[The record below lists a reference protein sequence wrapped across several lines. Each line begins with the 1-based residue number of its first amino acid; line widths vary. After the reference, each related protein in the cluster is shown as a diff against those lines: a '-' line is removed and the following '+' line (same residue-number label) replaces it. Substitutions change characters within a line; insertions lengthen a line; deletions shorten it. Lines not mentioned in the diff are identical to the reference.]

1 MNLNYDVIIIGA
13 GQAGLSMGYYLK
25 KSNLSFIILD
35 GSKKLG
41 ESWRKRYDSLTL
53 FTPRSYS
60 YLPGMKLRGNQN
72 GYPTKD
78 EVADY
83 LRAYADMNSLP
94 LVLNTNVL
102 ELTLEEYDH
111 CYKIVTDN
119 GKYNAKNVVIA
130 TGPFQ
135 QPLVPLFSKEL
146 SDQVLQ
152 IHSSE
157 YKNSNQLKDGSVL
170 VVGGGNSGAQIAS
183 ELSETRSVHLSV
195 GHRMK
200 FLPLNI
206 GDKSI
211 FWYFDKLGIYRANL
225 NSFAGRYLRKQPDPI
240 FGFELKTL
248 IKNGTVAL
256 KPRTTSIRED
266 TFLFEDGTSLKVDNV
281 IWSTGFRSNYD
292 WVKLSN
298 VLNERG
304 EPIQTRG
311 IALRKG
317 LYFLGLPWQSS
328 RGSALI
334 QGVGED
340 AEYIFK
346 HILDRKK

>member
-1 MNLNYDVIIIGA
+1 MNYDVIVIGA
-13 GQAGLSMGYYLK
+13 GQAGLAIGYYLK
-25 KSNLSFIILD
+25 KNNLSFLILD
-35 GSKKLG
+35 GSKEPG
-41 ESWRKRYDSLTL
+41 ESWRKRYDSLIL

-60 YLPGMKLRGNQN
+60 SLPGMKLKGNQN
-72 GYPTKD
+72 GYPSKD
-78 EVADY
+78 EIANY
-83 LRAYADMNSLP
+83 LKTYADMNSLP
-94 LVLNTNVL
+94 LLFNTTVL
-102 ELTLEEYDH
+102 ELTLEEYEH
-111 CYKIVTDN
+111 CYRIVTDN
-119 GKYNAKNVVIA
+119 GKFSAKNVVIA

-135 QPLVPLFSKEL
+135 QPLVPMFSEEL

-152 IHSSE
+152 LHSSE
-157 YKNSNQLKDGSVL
+157 YINSNQLNDGSVL

-183 ELSETRSVHLSV
+183 ELSETRSVHLSI

-206 GDKSI
+206 VNKSI

-225 NSFAGRYLRKQPDPI
+225 NSFTGKYLRKQPDPI

-256 KPRTTSIRED
+256 KPRTTSIQKD
-266 TFLFEDGTSLKVDNV
+266 TFLFEDGTSLKVNNV
-281 IWSTGFRSNYD
+281 VWSTGYRSNYD
-292 WVKLSN
+292 WVKLPN
-298 VLNERG
+298 VLNDRG

-311 IALRKG
+311 VSLRKG

-334 QGVGED
+334 QGVGAD

-346 HILDRKK
+346 HILDSKK